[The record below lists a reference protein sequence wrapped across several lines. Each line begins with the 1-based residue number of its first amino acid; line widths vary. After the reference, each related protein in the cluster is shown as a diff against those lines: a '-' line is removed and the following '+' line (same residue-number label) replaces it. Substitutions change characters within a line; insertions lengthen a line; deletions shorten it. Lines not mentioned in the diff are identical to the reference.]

1 MFLNHQLYG
10 SFDDIFSSLPISL
23 PVLVMLPCFFC
34 LHNYPFGFLHSTLS
48 SWVCLQPFTHLPS
61 LLRRSPSC
69 CTEPSVL
76 LPADLVWVPRGRHG
90 GGGAPRHSRER
101 ELDWGGKREAPPLQ
115 GLGWVG
121 VSRGK
126 GRRVCLRGELRP
138 SGRTEQSW
146 RGGSDGWVL
155 GIPRKKTE
163 MGELW
168 Y

>member
-69 CTEPSVL
+69 CTEPSLL
-76 LPADLVWVPRGRHG
+76 LPADLVWVPRGRLPACG
-90 GGGAPRHSRER
+90 PSWTCRRS
-101 ELDWGGKREAPPLQ
+101 Q
-115 GLGWVG
+115 NVGWC
-121 VSRGK
+121 
-126 GRRVCLRGELRP
+126 VCAKCVNSHQSIFVEKQLRP
-138 SGRTEQSW
+138 KCECAFFKATRTH
-146 RGGSDGWVL
+146 
-155 GIPRKKTE
+155 I
-163 MGELW
+163 
-168 Y
+168 